1 MRFDVLL
8 AGVGGQ
14 GVLSMAAI
22 VTEAARAEGLHVK
35 QAEVHGM
42 AQRGGSVQATVRFSS
57 NPIDSELV
65 SHGVV
70 DMILGLEPVEALR
83 YVDYLAAGSGLIT
96 AADPYENILDYPP
109 LDTVHEQVRLLG
121 GHLIDANRLA
131 REAGSPRSSNMVMV
145 GSASTLAPLPVDA
158 FEAAIRRAFSSKGE
172 RVGEANIRAF
182 RLGREALTPA
192 QG

>member
-1 MRFDVLL
+1 VRFDVLL

-14 GVLSMAAI
+14 GVLSLAAI
-22 VTEAARAEGLHVK
+22 ITEAARALDLHVK

-42 AQRGGSVQATVRFSS
+42 AQRGGSVQATVRISS
-57 NPIDSELV
+57 DPIESELV

-70 DMILGLEPVEALR
+70 DMILGLEPLEALR
-83 YVDYLAAGSGLIT
+83 YADYLASGSGLIT

-121 GHLIDANRLA
+121 GHLIDASGLA
-131 REAGSPRSSNMVMV
+131 REAGSPRSSNVVMV
-145 GSASTLAPLPVDA
+145 GSASTLTPLPVDA
-158 FEAAIRRAFSSKGE
+158 FEAAIRGAFSSKGE
-172 RVGEANIRAF
+172 RVVEANIRAF
-182 RLGREALTPA
+182 RLGRGALTPA

>member
-1 MRFDVLL
+1 VRFDVLL

-14 GVLSMAAI
+14 GVLSLAAI
-22 VTEAARAEGLHVK
+22 VTEAARVEGLHVK

-42 AQRGGSVQATVRFSS
+42 AQRGGSVQATVRISS
-57 NPIDSELV
+57 DPIESELV
-65 SHGVV
+65 SYGVV
-70 DMILGLEPVEALR
+70 DMILGLEPLEALR
-83 YVDYLAAGSGLIT
+83 YVDYLASGSGLIT

-109 LDTVHEQVRLLG
+109 LDSVHEQVRLLG
-121 GHLIDANRLA
+121 GHLIDASRLA
-131 REAGSPRSSNMVMV
+131 REAGSPRSSNVVMV

-158 FEAAIRRAFSSKGE
+158 FEAAIRRAFASKGD
-172 RVGEANIRAF
+172 RVVEANLRAF